1 MASDKL
7 AVADA
12 AGASAAFGA
21 PVAGTGVDQNPMLP
35 SYDPLYTV
43 SASSPVLV
51 STRTASSCPSNF
63 PTHVNDSV
71 FQNRTVV
78 S

>member
-7 AVADA
+7 LVPEVDGCP
-12 AGASAAFGA
+12 AGN
-21 PVAGTGVDQNPMLP
+21 VAGTGVDQNPMLP

-43 SASSPVLV
+43 SAPSPVLV
-51 STRTASSCPSNF
+51 NTLTASSCPSNF